1 MFISPSNPRLIYC
14 GRIDFDNPDA
24 PVMVYPSSYVTFR
37 FTGNLLKVKLTNKRS
52 CWSNRMGC
60 VIDGVQ
66 TALLLYEDNE
76 EHEYTIYGDNACV
89 ELKNYSADS
98 SCHDEKKGVPAGK
111 NDTEKT
117 DTSEEDN
124 GNCEVW
130 HEVIFFKRQDSADYV
145 TIHGFELEDG
155 AELATNEAEK
165 NKKLKIEV
173 YGDSVSCGEVSEAV
187 DYVGKADPVHNGEFS
202 NSWYSYAWMTARK
215 LNAKLHNIS
224 QGGIALLDGTG
235 YFGAPGYIGVESCYD
250 KIQYFP
256 GLGEVKQWDF
266 SRYTPDVVV
275 VAIGQNDAHP
285 DNYMPEDYDGAKA
298 KRWRERYEW
307 FIRRLMQLYPE
318 AKIVLATTILMHDA
332 AWDRAID
339 DVCRRI
345 ASGRVHHLLYKR
357 NGAGTPGHIRI
368 PEAQEMSEELA
379 AYIQRIM

>member
-1 MFISPSNPRLIYC
+1 MFISPSDPRLIYC
-14 GRIDFDNPDA
+14 GRIDFDNLDA

-60 VIDGVQ
+60 VVDGVQ
-66 TALLLYEDNE
+66 TAVLLYEDNE
-76 EHEYTIYGDNACV
+76 EHVYTIYGDNACV

-117 DTSEEDN
+117 DTAEKDN

-155 AELATNEAEK
+155 AELAANEAEK

-345 ASGRVHHLLYKR
+345 ASGRVHHFLYKR

>member
-1 MFISPSNPRLIYC
+1 MFISPSDPRLIYC
-14 GRIDFDNPDA
+14 GRIDFDNTDA

-76 EHEYTIYGDNACV
+76 EHVYTIYGDNACV

-98 SCHDEKKGVPAGK
+98 SCHDEKKGVRAGK

-117 DTSEEDN
+117 DTAEKDN

-155 AELATNEAEK
+155 AELAANEAEK

-235 YFGAPGYIGVESCYD
+235 YFGAPGYLGVESCYD
-250 KIQYFP
+250 KIEYLP
-256 GLGEVKQWDF
+256 DLGEVKQWDF
-266 SRYTPDVVV
+266 SGYTPDVVV

-285 DNYMPEDYDGAKA
+285 DNYMPADYDGVKA

-307 FIRRLMQLYPE
+307 LIRRLMQLYPE
-318 AKIVLATTILMHDA
+318 AKIVLATTILMHDV

-345 ASGRVHHLLYKR
+345 ASDRVHHFLYKR

-379 AYIQRIM
+379 ACIQKIM

>member
-1 MFISPSNPRLIYC
+1 MFISPSDPRLIYC

-76 EHEYTIYGDNACV
+76 EHEYIIYGENNTKKQDMA
-89 ELKNYSADS
+89 ADD
-98 SCHDEKKGVPAGK
+98 HDK
-111 NDTEKT
+111 D
-117 DTSEEDN
+117 
-124 GNCEVW
+124 EVW
-130 HEVIFFKRQDSADYV
+130 HEVILFKRQDSADYV

-165 NKKLKIEV
+165 NKKLKMEV

-235 YFGAPGYIGVESCYD
+235 YFGAPGYLGVESCYD
-250 KIQYFP
+250 KIEYLP
-256 GLGEVKQWDF
+256 SLGEVKQWDF

-285 DNYMPEDYDGAKA
+285 DNYMPADYDGVKA

-318 AKIVLATTILMHDA
+318 AEIVLATTILMHDA

-345 ASGRVHHLLYKR
+345 ASGRVHHFLYKR

-368 PEAQEMSEELA
+368 PEAEEMSEELA
-379 AYIQRIM
+379 AYIQKLM

>member
-1 MFISPSNPRLIYC
+1 MFISPSDPRLIYC

-76 EHEYTIYGDNACV
+76 EHVYTIYGDNACV

-117 DTSEEDN
+117 DTAEKDN

-155 AELATNEAEK
+155 AELAANEAEK

-235 YFGAPGYIGVESCYD
+235 YFGAPGYLGVESCYD
-250 KIQYFP
+250 KIEYLP
-256 GLGEVKQWDF
+256 YLGEVKQWDF

-285 DNYMPEDYDGAKA
+285 DNYMPADYDGVKA

-307 FIRRLMQLYPE
+307 LIRRLMQLYPE

-345 ASGRVHHLLYKR
+345 ASGRVHHFLYKR

>member
-1 MFISPSNPRLIYC
+1 MFISPSDPRLIYC

-60 VIDGVQ
+60 VVDGVQ
-66 TALLLYEDNE
+66 TAVLLYEDNE

-117 DTSEEDN
+117 DTAEKDN

-145 TIHGFELEDG
+145 TIHGFELEDE
-155 AELATNEAEK
+155 AELAANEAEK

-187 DYVGKADPVHNGEFS
+187 YYVGKADPVHNGEFS

-235 YFGAPGYIGVESCYD
+235 YFGAPEYLGVESCYD
-250 KIQYFP
+250 KIQYLP

-285 DNYMPEDYDGAKA
+285 DNYMPADYDGVKA

-345 ASGRVHHLLYKR
+345 ASGRVHHFLYKR

-368 PEAQEMSEELA
+368 PEAEEMSEELA
-379 AYIQRIM
+379 AYIQKLM

>member
-1 MFISPSNPRLIYC
+1 MFISPSDPRLIYC

-60 VIDGVQ
+60 VVDGAQ

-89 ELKNYSADS
+89 EFKNYCADAS
-98 SCHDEKKGVPAGK
+98 HSYENSYEKISVPVGEYNTK
-111 NDTEKT
+111 KT
-117 DTSEEDN
+117 DISEEDN
-124 GNCEVW
+124 G
-130 HEVIFFKRQDSADYV
+130 
-145 TIHGFELEDG
+145 
-155 AELATNEAEK
+155 
-165 NKKLKIEV
+165 
-173 YGDSVSCGEVSEAV
+173 SCGEVSEAV

-235 YFGAPGYIGVESCYD
+235 YFGAPGYLGVESCYD
-250 KIQYFP
+250 KIEYLP
-256 GLGEVKQWDF
+256 YLGEVKQWDF

-285 DNYMPEDYDGAKA
+285 DNYMPEDYDGVKA

-307 FIRRLMQLYPE
+307 LIRRLMQLYPE

-345 ASGRVHHLLYKR
+345 ASGRVHHFLYKR

>member
-1 MFISPSNPRLIYC
+1 M
-14 GRIDFDNPDA
+14 
-24 PVMVYPSSYVTFR
+24 
-37 FTGNLLKVKLTNKRS
+37 
-52 CWSNRMGC
+52 
-60 VIDGVQ
+60 
-66 TALLLYEDNE
+66 
-76 EHEYTIYGDNACV
+76 
-89 ELKNYSADS
+89 
-98 SCHDEKKGVPAGK
+98 
-111 NDTEKT
+111 
-117 DTSEEDN
+117 
-124 GNCEVW
+124 
-130 HEVIFFKRQDSADYV
+130 
-145 TIHGFELEDG
+145 
-155 AELATNEAEK
+155 
-165 NKKLKIEV
+165 
-173 YGDSVSCGEVSEAV
+173 SEAV

-235 YFGAPGYIGVESCYD
+235 YFGAPGYLGVESCYD
-250 KIQYFP
+250 KIQYLP
-256 GLGEVKQWDF
+256 DLGEVKQWDF

-285 DNYMPEDYDGAKA
+285 DNYMPADYDGVKA

-307 FIRRLMQLYPE
+307 LIRRLMQLYPE

-345 ASGRVHHLLYKR
+345 ASGRVHHFLYKR

>member
-1 MFISPSNPRLIYC
+1 MFISPSDPRLIYC

-76 EHEYTIYGDNACV
+76 EHVYTIYGDNACV

-117 DTSEEDN
+117 DTPEKDN

-155 AELATNEAEK
+155 AELAANEAEK

-345 ASGRVHHLLYKR
+345 ASGRVHHFFYKR

-379 AYIQRIM
+379 ACIQKIM

>member
-1 MFISPSNPRLIYC
+1 MNFLEKRCFNIFCNFIKILTARINIRMTMIPDIPAC
-14 GRIDFDNPDA
+14 G
-24 PVMVYPSSYVTFR
+24 
-37 FTGNLLKVKLTNKRS
+37 KLN
-52 CWSNRMGC
+52 
-60 VIDGVQ
+60 IL

-76 EHEYTIYGDNACV
+76 EHEYIIYGENNTKKQDMA
-89 ELKNYSADS
+89 ADD
-98 SCHDEKKGVPAGK
+98 HDK
-111 NDTEKT
+111 D
-117 DTSEEDN
+117 
-124 GNCEVW
+124 EVW

-165 NKKLKIEV
+165 NKRLKLEV

-235 YFGAPGYIGVESCYD
+235 YFGAPGYLGVESCYD

-345 ASGRVHHLLYKR
+345 ASGRVHHFLYKR

-379 AYIQRIM
+379 AYIQKLM

>member
-1 MFISPSNPRLIYC
+1 MFISPSDPRLIYC

-76 EHEYTIYGDNACV
+76 EHVYTIYGDNACV

-117 DTSEEDN
+117 DTAEKDN

-155 AELATNEAEK
+155 AELAANEAEK

-307 FIRRLMQLYPE
+307 LIRRLMQLYPE

-345 ASGRVHHLLYKR
+345 ASGRVHHFLYKR

-379 AYIQRIM
+379 ACIQKIM

>member
-1 MFISPSNPRLIYC
+1 MFISPSDPRLIYC

-76 EHEYTIYGDNACV
+76 EHVYTIYGDNACV

-155 AELATNEAEK
+155 AELAANEAEK

-215 LNAKLHNIS
+215 LDAKLHNIS

-285 DNYMPEDYDGAKA
+285 DNYMPADYDGVKA

-345 ASGRVHHLLYKR
+345 ASGRVHHFLYKR

-368 PEAQEMSEELA
+368 PEAEEMSEELA
-379 AYIQRIM
+379 AYIQKLM

>member
-1 MFISPSNPRLIYC
+1 MFISPSDPRLIYC

-76 EHEYTIYGDNACV
+76 EHVYTIYGDNACV

-98 SCHDEKKGVPAGK
+98 SCHDEKKGVPAGN

-165 NKKLKIEV
+165 NKRLKLEV

-345 ASGRVHHLLYKR
+345 ASGRVHHFLYKR

>member
-1 MFISPSNPRLIYC
+1 MFISPSDPRLIYC

-60 VIDGVQ
+60 IIDGIQ

-76 EHEYTIYGDNACV
+76 EHVYTIYGDNACV

-117 DTSEEDN
+117 DTAEKDN

-155 AELATNEAEK
+155 AELAANEAEK

-202 NSWYSYAWMTARK
+202 NSWYSYTWMTARK

-235 YFGAPGYIGVESCYD
+235 YFGAPGYLGVESCYD
-250 KIQYFP
+250 KIEYLP
-256 GLGEVKQWDF
+256 DLGEVKQWDF

-285 DNYMPEDYDGAKA
+285 DNYMPADYDGVKA

-307 FIRRLMQLYPE
+307 LIRRLMQLYPE

-345 ASGRVHHLLYKR
+345 ASDRVHHFLYKR

-379 AYIQRIM
+379 ACIQKIM